1 MKRFSCL
8 LVTLVALAA
17 GMLACGGGSDDAEP
31 TTLSRYFPDR
41 LADVGLDRVS
51 EVRTFVGDS
60 LWEYINGGAELYHSI
75 GFVKVSTADYK
86 SDEAELVLDLYQFES
101 SDGAYGL
108 YAVLRP
114 DEPDI
119 VPLGV
124 EGYFTGSSLE
134 FVKGDIMVRL
144 VGYDA
149 SEATGRAIKALATN
163 LAGSL
168 SGTVEPPETFQLF
181 PQDNAI
187 AGTDKI
193 IGEAFLGQAF
203 LNMVYTLDYQ
213 MADDTFTLFLSDD
226 PSGEAFAQWMQQV
239 GDGWS
244 SPEANNPGYDE
255 KYYLLTPN
263 SYYGDILAGLKNGKL
278 VGVVNFS
285 EQHQEFVAD
294 WLTSI
299 SASTDY

>member
-31 TTLSRYFPDR
+31 TSLSQYFPDR
-41 LADVGLDRVS
+41 LADVGFDRVS
-51 EVRTFVGDS
+51 EVRTFVSDS
-60 LWEYINGGAELYHSI
+60 LWEYINGGAELYHSF
-75 GFVKVSTADYK
+75 GFVRVSTADYK
-86 SDEAELVLDLYQFES
+86 SADTELVLDLYQFES

-108 YAVLRP
+108 YAALRP

-149 SEATGRAIKALATN
+149 SEATGRAIHALATN

-181 PQDNAI
+181 PRDNAI

-203 LNMVYTLDYQ
+203 LNMVYTRDYQ
-213 MADDTFTLFLSDD
+213 MADDTLTLFLSDD

-239 GDGWS
+239 GDGWG

-255 KYYLLTPN
+255 NYYLLTPS

-285 EQHQEFVAD
+285 DQHQEFVAD

-299 SASTDY
+299 PASTDR

>member
-17 GMLACGGGSDDAEP
+17 GLLACGEGSNEAEP
-31 TTLSRYFPDR
+31 ATLSQYFPDR
-41 LADVGLDRVS
+41 IAEIGLDRVS
-51 EVRTFVGDS
+51 EVRTFVSDS
-60 LWEYINGGAELYHSI
+60 LWEYINGGAELYHSF

-86 SDEAELVLDLYQFES
+86 SAGVELVLDLYQFES

-108 YAVLRP
+108 YAALRP
-114 DEPDI
+114 DEPDT

-149 SEATGRAIKALATN
+149 SEATASALKG
-163 LAGSL
+163 LAGKMATELPGTSQKPSL
-168 SGTVEPPETFQLF
+168 FGLF
-181 PQDNAI
+181 PEHQAI
-187 AGTDKI
+187 AYTDRI
-193 IGEAFLGQAF
+193 TGEGFLGQAF
-203 LNMVYTLDYQ
+203 LNMVYRRDYLVGSDTVTLFV
-213 MADDTFTLFLSDD
+213 ADDR
-226 PSGEAFAQWMQQV
+226 SGTMYAQWSEVPGPHALVAV
-239 GDGWS
+239 GL
-244 SPEANNPGYDE
+244 PFDE
-255 KYYLLTPN
+255 EYYFVVPN
-263 SYYGDILAGLKNGKL
+263 SYYGNILAGLKNGKL

-285 EQHQEFVAD
+285 DQHQEFVAD

-299 SASTDY
+299 PASTGY

>member
-60 LWEYINGGAELYHSI
+60 LWEYINGGAELYHSL

-86 SDEAELVLDLYQFES
+86 SDEAELVLDLYQFGS

-108 YAVLRP
+108 YATLRP

-149 SEATGRAIKALATN
+149 SEATGRAIQALATN

-181 PQDNAI
+181 PQENAI

-193 IGEAFLGQAF
+193 IGEGFLGQAF
-203 LNMVYTLDYQ
+203 LNMVYRRDYLVGSDTVTLFV
-213 MADDTFTLFLSDD
+213 ADDR
-226 PSGEAFAQWMQQV
+226 SGTMYAQWSEVSGPHALVAV
-239 GDGWS
+239 GL
-244 SPEANNPGYDE
+244 PFDE
-255 KYYLLTPN
+255 EYYFVVHN
-263 SYYGDILAGLKNGKL
+263 SYYGNILAGLKNGKL
-278 VGVVNFS
+278 VGMINFS
-285 EQHQEFVAD
+285 DQHQGFVAD
-294 WLTSI
+294 WLMSI
-299 SASTDY
+299 PASTDY